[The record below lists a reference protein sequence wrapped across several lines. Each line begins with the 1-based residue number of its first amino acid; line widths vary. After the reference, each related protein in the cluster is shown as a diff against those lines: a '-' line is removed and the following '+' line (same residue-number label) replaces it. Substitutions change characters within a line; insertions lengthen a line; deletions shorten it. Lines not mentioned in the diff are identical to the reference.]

1 MVVVFLL
8 VLYDGD
14 DQKKVLFTA
23 WKKLHDDSNAICQL
37 PLDIAFTLSM
47 TWKSF

>member
-14 DQKKVLFTA
+14 DQKKVWFIA